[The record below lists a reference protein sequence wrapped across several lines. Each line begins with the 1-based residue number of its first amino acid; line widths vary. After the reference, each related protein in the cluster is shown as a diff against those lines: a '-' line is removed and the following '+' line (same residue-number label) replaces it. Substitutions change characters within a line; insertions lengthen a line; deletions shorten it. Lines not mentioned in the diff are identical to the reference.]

1 MSRFAVAHL
10 DEIAEITDGRCPFR
24 PVRHQ
29 LGISSFGVNVWTG
42 HEAGDRIINEHEEEE
57 EDDGQEELYFV
68 QRGRARF
75 ELDGE
80 QLEAAA
86 GTFVFVRPGVN
97 RTAFAEEPETTVV
110 AVGGVPGQAY
120 EVSGWEMWA
129 PVRPLYASGAYAE
142 AADKAAELAAAHPE
156 YPALAYNAA
165 CCDSLAGRTTD
176 ALAHLRQAIDASEQ
190 FRSFARGDSD
200 LDSLR
205 ADPAFAELVGD

>member
-1 MSRFAVAHL
+1 MSGYELIHV
-10 DEIAEITDGRCPFR
+10 DDIEEIDDGRCPWH
-24 PVRHQ
+24 PVRHHF
-29 LGISSFGVNVWTG
+29 GISSFGINAWTG
-42 HEAGDRIINEHEEEE
+42 HGVGDRIINEHEE
-57 EDDGQEELYFV
+57 DDPGVEQEEIYLV
-68 QRGRARF
+68 LRGRAAF

-80 QLEAAA
+80 RRDAPA
-86 GTFVFVRPGVN
+86 GTFVFVKPGVR

>member
-1 MSRFAVAHL
+1 MSGYELIHV
-10 DEIAEITDGRCPFR
+10 DDIEEIDDGRCPWH
-24 PVRHQ
+24 PVRHHF
-29 LGISSFGVNVWTG
+29 GISSFGINAWTG
-42 HEAGDRIINEHEEEE
+42 HEVGDRIINEHEE
-57 EDDGQEELYFV
+57 DDPGVEQEEIYLV
-68 QRGRARF
+68 LRGRAAF

-80 QLEAAA
+80 RRDAPA
-86 GTFVFVRPGVN
+86 GTFVFVKPGVR